1 MENRI
6 KVAQYFWGSLDAG
19 GAETFIVNL
28 FQKIDKNKF
37 NFEFIIY
44 EDKEYFY
51 TNKIKS
57 LKGIIRPLCSKDPLK
72 DWLPVRLVKRWYKL
86 YQLLKRE
93 EYQVFHCNCDFSF
106 KFVEM
111 YLAKKAGVPIR
122 ICHSHNSGL
131 ESTTIKNRIKIKVHQ
146 KFIPLLNKFTTHRL
160 ACSQEAGEW
169 LFGDKSNDIL
179 IIHNAIDAEKYAYTE
194 EKHIVEKKT
203 LGMENNIIIGHIGR
217 FFPVK
222 NHDFLIDIF
231 YEIYKKRKFARL
243 VLVGEGEEKR
253 KIQNKVK
260 KLGLESA
267 VLFTGVT
274 HNIAQLLLA
283 MDVFVMPSFFE
294 GLPVAAVEAQAS
306 GLPCVF
312 SENIS
317 RMVAISNHV
326 EFLSLERPA
335 EEWADLVLNISKLKR
350 ENTYDLMC
358 ERGFDISVCARQME
372 KIYGS
377 NFYKFV

>member
-1 MENRI
+1 MGNEI

-28 FQKIDKNKF
+28 FQRIDKNKF
-37 NFEFIIY
+37 DFEFIVY

-57 LKGIIRPLCSKDPLK
+57 SNGTIHSLCSKDPLK

-131 ESTTIKNRIKIKVHQ
+131 ESTTIKKRIKIRLHQ

-169 LFGDKSNDIL
+169 LFGSKRNDIL
-179 IIHNAIDAEKYAYTE
+179 IIHNAIDTEKYIYTE
-194 EKHIVEKKT
+194 EKHLTEKKM
-203 LGMENNIIIGHIGR
+203 LGMENDLIIGHIGR

-231 YEIYKKRKFARL
+231 YEIYKKRNCAKL
-243 VLVGEGEEKR
+243 ILVGEGEEKR
-253 KIQNKVK
+253 KIQNKVN

-267 VLFTGVT
+267 VLFVGVT
-274 HNIAQLLLA
+274 HNIVQLLLA

-317 RMVAISNHV
+317 RMIAISNHV
-326 EFLSLERPA
+326 KFVSLEKTA
-335 EEWADLVLNISKLKR
+335 EEWADIILDSSELKR
-350 ENTYDLMC
+350 ENTYKVMC
-358 ERGFDISVCARQME
+358 ENGYDISVCAKQME

-377 NFYKFV
+377 NII